1 MVSALAMT
9 DPTTWPISGLNYGPV
24 QVSGDSTTPSPAIIS
39 PATIFRIASPSSAP
53 GGQPLRPLS
62 LVLRTGNPGM
72 DTGREILWPASPAG
86 WQPGHSQREAPRPPG
101 IGPRSAPARVRGK
114 DLLPARQHHGHR
126 PGRGWTATSPVPK
139 TAAVSRL
146 TVWGSI
152 TGSSLD
158 SLAGWDHP

>member
-1 MVSALAMT
+1 
-9 DPTTWPISGLNYGPV
+9 
-24 QVSGDSTTPSPAIIS
+24 
-39 PATIFRIASPSSAP
+39 
-53 GGQPLRPLS
+53 
-62 LVLRTGNPGM
+62 
-72 DTGREILWPASPAG
+72 
-86 WQPGHSQREAPRPPG
+86 
-101 IGPRSAPARVRGK
+101 VRGK

-126 PGRGWTATSPVPK
+126 PGRDWTATSPVPK